1 MRARKRKKNI
11 RGTSRTSRETGW
23 QDIKVS
29 IRRVETLCTTTS
41 VSRSARVSSRSVALF
56 VNAELRA
63 GARVTGSSRK
73 APWGFM
79 VPLQLGSE
87 EAREEQQRRRR
98 CPRWGWLTLEG
109 RTVNLVSIGSR
120 QVQGRTVATTIF
132 SLWPA
137 VTFPTKPILFAS
149 DHSVRLAE
157 PAVHF

>member
-56 VNAELRA
+56 VNVELRA

-87 EAREEQQRRRR
+87 EAREEQQRKKEV
-98 CPRWGWLTLEG
+98 PEMGV
-109 RTVNLVSIGSR
+109 VNVG
-120 QVQGRTVATTIF
+120 G
-132 SLWPA
+132 
-137 VTFPTKPILFAS
+137 
-149 DHSVRLAE
+149 
-157 PAVHF
+157 